1 MSTPAQWTTPT
12 FEIVWTRV
20 GPPLGTFPN
29 TDGNHPWHV
38 LPERCEHGV
47 IIGIHCSGCH
57 PIRIDKPVLDW
68 NPRSLN
74 EPTIDS
80 FHSVKP
86 TLRKKRHVK
95 DKPQSFT
102 AMPETWVYFDDR
114 WHHTLDCSMSL
125 VSHDRVVLP
134 QGQSFNLTKF
144 RTKEPKRPW
153 SYAKALDKA
162 FNSQYTTT
170 SLDKN
175 FASSGHSDYAFDGEE
190 IVMVDH
196 ADSDSSARSETLH
209 EPSSEFFD
217 EERDGKGDLTSGIRL
232 HDGDVVAMP
241 FLPKDPNVIIEQFV
255 LRAQAKFDDA
265 VKAKRIGPKESRNQ
279 VIAAILRA
287 WMTGKRSRFPV
298 VQQAI
303 ERMQTA
309 SESMIR
315 KYRNV
320 P

>member
-1 MSTPAQWTTPT
+1 
-12 FEIVWTRV
+12 
-20 GPPLGTFPN
+20 
-29 TDGNHPWHV
+29 
-38 LPERCEHGV
+38 
-47 IIGIHCSGCH
+47 
-57 PIRIDKPVLDW
+57 
-68 NPRSLN
+68 
-74 EPTIDS
+74 
-80 FHSVKP
+80 
-86 TLRKKRHVK
+86 
-95 DKPQSFT
+95 
-102 AMPETWVYFDDR
+102 
-114 WHHTLDCSMSL
+114 MSL

-209 EPSSEFFD
+209 EPSSEFFN
-217 EERDGKGDLTSGIRL
+217 GWRL
-232 HDGDVVAMP
+232 HDQNVVAMP
-241 FLPKDPNVIIEQFV
+241 FVPTNPNVIIEQYV
-255 LRAQAKFDDA
+255 LRAEAKFDAD
-265 VKAKRIGPKESRNQ
+265 VKAKRIDASENRN
-279 VIAAILRA
+279 VCIAATVRQ
-287 WMTGKRSRFPV
+287 WMKGQRSQIPV
-298 VQQAI
+298 VQKAI

-315 KYRNV
+315 KYRKI